1 MSTRSQSLA
10 CFLPPYQEFTAY
22 EEFPSG
28 RRLKRRGAAL
38 VWQIVRPDTAEH
50 ELEIVRS
57 RPRGVS
63 LIIVLPPAAEIHR
76 VVGIVRELPSTMPRG
91 VLPASA
97 IGSVESVRN
106 VLTSCPRDL
115 PLRVLQYLSHH
126 GVLPT
131 AQLRNDVLRIFELA
145 PHTPSI
151 QKLCRQMYTSRR
163 TLGRHFDAHGLP
175 VPSHWLQF
183 ARLLHLAT
191 RIHGDKRAIFRL
203 AAQAGYPD
211 GFTMSN
217 QMKRLLGIRPTE
229 LRQFLGY
236 EWIIEEW
243 LERELEAHE
252 KEEEED

>member
-1 MSTRSQSLA
+1 MSTRSQSLYL
-10 CFLPPYQEFTAY
+10 FLPPYQEFTTW
-22 EEFPSG
+22 EEGSEHHI
-28 RRLKRRGAAL
+28 RRRGAAL
-38 VWQIVRPDTAEH
+38 VWQIINPETAER
-50 ELEIVRS
+50 ELEIVRN

-63 LIIVLPPAAEIHR
+63 LIIVLPSASEIYR
-76 VVGIVRELPSTMPRG
+76 VVGVIRELSSTMPRG

-97 IGSVESVRN
+97 IGSVEAVRN
-106 VLTSCPRDL
+106 VFSSYPRDL
-115 PLRVLQYLSHH
+115 PLRVLQYLTHH

-131 AQLRNDVLRIFELA
+131 PQLRTDVLRIFELA

-191 RIHGDKRAIFRL
+191 RIHGDRKAIFRL

-229 LRQFLGY
+229 LRQYLGY
-236 EWIIEEW
+236 EWIIEDW
-243 LERELEAHE
+243 LERESN
-252 KEEEED
+252 

>member
-1 MSTRSQSLA
+1 MSTRNFSLA
-10 CFLPPYQEFTAY
+10 YFLPPYQEFTSY
-22 EEFPSG
+22 DEFGPD
-28 RRLKRRGAAL
+28 RYPKRRGAAL
-38 VWQIVRPDTAEH
+38 VWQIIRPETAER
-50 ELEIVRS
+50 ELDIVRN
-57 RPRGVS
+57 RPRGIALV
-63 LIIVLPPAAEIHR
+63 IVLPPAAEIHR
-76 VVGIVRELPSTMPRG
+76 VVGVIRDLNSTMPRG

-106 VLTSCPRDL
+106 VLASCPRDL
-115 PLRVLQYLSHH
+115 PLRVLQYLTGH

-131 AQLRNDVLRIFELA
+131 AQLRSDVLRIFELA
-145 PHTPSI
+145 PHTTSI

-163 TLGRHFDAHGLP
+163 TLGRHFDAHDLP

-217 QMKRLLGIRPTE
+217 QMKRLLGLRPTE
-229 LRQFLGY
+229 LRQYLGY

-243 LERELEAHE
+243 LEREKGMEN
-252 KEEEED
+252 